1 MDNKNLKILFLKEK
15 RTKSGIEGVG
25 KNIIY
30 RCIELNK
37 RGIDYL
43 VLYNG
48 KDDLYQL
55 MLDFQVNV
63 QYLPFPSKSPRNIL
77 HKRYEILKFRKII
90 HNIIISNAINH
101 IHVHN
106 AYLLDFLNKSWGIPV
121 TAHHHSAFIENKLI
135 RYFYFKS
142 VLNPKNLLK
151 DIYNKLIVF
160 NYSKADKII
169 AVSENARS
177 TVIDKYGVNARKVNV
192 VYNGIND
199 MDVLH
204 YKNSKH
210 ELGFTE
216 TDIVILSVGRV
227 TKAKGVEEF
236 CELAKLHVSDD
247 SLKFVFVGGFNCK
260 KYYKEIVSKYSEYV
274 LFTGLRK
281 DVLSFYRISHV
292 FLFLSHR
299 EACPNVVIESMY
311 FKLPIIGWHVP
322 GVSELVKD
330 NHNGFICP
338 FGDLGAVHKKLK
350 ILLADKKEYQRISQN
365 AYLERSKYTVKEN
378 TDKILGI
385 FKELQR

>member
-1 MDNKNLKILFLKEK
+1 MDNKNLNILFLKEK
-15 RTKSGIEGVG
+15 RSESGIEGVG
-25 KNIIY
+25 KNLIY

-37 RGIDYL
+37 RKIKYL

-48 KDDLYQL
+48 KDDLYKL
-55 MLDFQVNV
+55 MLDLQVNV
-63 QYLPFPSKSPRNIL
+63 QYLPFPDKSPRNIL
-77 HKRYEILKFRKII
+77 HKRYEIFKFRKKI
-90 HNIIISNAINH
+90 HKIVTSNVISH

-106 AYLLDFLNKSWGIPV
+106 AYLLDFLSKRWGIPI
-121 TAHHHSAFIENKLI
+121 TAHHHSAFIENRLI
-135 RYFYFKS
+135 KYFNLNS
-142 VLNPKNLLK
+142 ITNPKRLLK
-151 DIYNKLIVF
+151 ELYNKLIVF
-160 NYSKADKII
+160 NYSKADEII
-169 AVSENARS
+169 AVSEDARS
-177 TVIDKYGVNARKVNV
+177 SLIQKYGSNAKNVNV
-192 VYNGIND
+192 VYNGTND
-199 MDVLH
+199 IEALQ
-204 YKNSKH
+204 YENLKH
-210 ELGFTE
+210 ELGLIE
-216 TDIVILSVGRV
+216 TDKVVLSVGRV
-227 TKAKGVEEF
+227 TRAKGVEEF
-236 CELAKLHVSDD
+236 CELAKRHKGDNSI
-247 SLKFVFVGGFNCK
+247 KFVFVGGFNCK

-338 FGDLGAVHKKLK
+338 FGDLVAVHKKLK